1 MKRPVSFQKL
11 RGRSRVCFS
20 RRHRFEMASVPTV
33 EPQIIDV
40 WQDNLDEA
48 FEDIMDLINDHTL
61 IGMV

>member
-1 MKRPVSFQKL
+1 MGHDL
-11 RGRSRVCFS
+11 WFS
-20 RRHRFEMASVPTV
+20 SPGYRFGMASSTTV

-48 FEDIMDLINDHTL
+48 FEDIMDLIPDHTL